1 MFGIIKDLNFVPIFG
16 MIFVGWLFYLK
27 FREKQIKTQEKIT
40 LIEKGM
46 DPSLVYSKSKDNQN
60 KNHQN
65 NLKIGLLLIGIAL
78 GVMVG
83 YILSLTL
90 GIPDFVAYSSMI
102 LVFCGILLIYFHIS
116 KTE

>member
-27 FREKQIKTQEKIT
+27 FREKQIKNQEKIT
-40 LIEKGM
+40 LVEKGI
-46 DPSLVYSKSKDNQN
+46 DPSLVYSKSRDSQN

-102 LVFCGILLIYFHIS
+102 LVFCGIVLIYFHIS

>member
-1 MFGIIKDLNFVPIFG
+1 MFGIIKDLNFVPVFG
-16 MIFVGWLFYLK
+16 MIFVGWIFYLK
-27 FREKQIKTQEKIT
+27 FREKQIKNQEKIT

-60 KNHQN
+60 KNHQTIF
-65 NLKIGLLLIGIAL
+65 KIGLLLIGVAL
-78 GVMVG
+78 GVLVG

-102 LVFCGILLIYFHIS
+102 LVFCGIMLIYFHKS
-116 KTE
+116 RPE

>member
-1 MFGIIKDLNFVPIFG
+1 MTEIFKNLNFMPIFG

-27 FREKQIKTQEKIT
+27 FREKQIKNQEKIT
-40 LIEKGM
+40 LIEKGI
-46 DPSLVYSKSKDNQN
+46 DPSLIYSKAKDNQN

-65 NLKIGLLLIGIAL
+65 SLKIGLLLIGIAL

-83 YILSLTL
+83 YILNLTL
-90 GIPDFVAYSSMI
+90 HIPNFVAYSSMI
-102 LVFCGILLIYFHIS
+102 LVFCGILLIYFHLS

>member
-1 MFGIIKDLNFVPIFG
+1 MFGIINDLNFVPIFG

-27 FREKQIKTQEKIT
+27 FREKQIKNHEKIT
-40 LIEKGM
+40 LIEKGI
-46 DPSLVYSKSKDNQN
+46 DPSLVYSRSKDNKN
-60 KNHQN
+60 NNHQN

-83 YILSLTL
+83 YILNLTL
-90 GIPDFVAYSSMI
+90 GIPDFVAYSTMI
-102 LVFCGILLIYFHIS
+102 LVICGILLVYFHKS